1 MSVPLPS
8 TTISFLDANSKSILT
23 GINNRLNEIDLKL
36 SFVLEL
42 ISCKFNNENC
52 NPALFNGTINQPNNT
67 SSGVSDSALVNMAAA
82 VSTLSN
88 LVNVSNASSVF
99 TNSHQ
104 NNNQHNNDAKSL
116 SSSLFNDS
124 ITNSIT
130 SRLLAACQDSNQQNV
145 NDEFNA
151 LSNSPSRAYSALN
164 ENSSPLSNG
173 GAELIGS
180 ASPAA
185 STSALVQNENGG
197 LIDDDDEIVGGDDE
211 YFNDYDKEVTESVSP
226 PSTALF
232 SGVKMERLS
241 PSSPLYKLTRK
252 LQTNG
257 NNGTNTNLSQNQQ
270 KSAEFVE
277 SRFPNGAVKR
287 AAEKAARSFQSTQ
300 PKVFAWQ
307 ILRESIADDELK
319 NIQISLRT
327 FHGETALHLLS
338 RQIPKIRLVVE
349 STMKYFKWDRLPE
362 ETQLAKAKI
371 ILSHLKNNAKVRNW
385 TLREGRPNR
394 SATTNNTPNNSSSTL
409 DFQLLKKYAPFLIN
423 NQNAF
428 NAQMGAILSSMGN
441 ESNVNTPISNSLNG
455 ATDILSPKHES
466 KEELVNSAF

>member
-1 MSVPLPS
+1 MVF
-8 TTISFLDANSKSILT
+8 IKN
-23 GINNRLNEIDLKL
+23 
-36 SFVLEL
+36 L
-42 ISCKFNNENC
+42 IIKKIF
-52 NPALFNGTINQPNNT
+52 FI
-67 SSGVSDSALVNMAAA
+67 
-82 VSTLSN
+82 
-88 LVNVSNASSVF
+88 
-99 TNSHQ
+99 
-104 NNNQHNNDAKSL
+104 
-116 SSSLFNDS
+116 
-124 ITNSIT
+124 
-130 SRLLAACQDSNQQNV
+130 
-145 NDEFNA
+145 
-151 LSNSPSRAYSALN
+151 

-300 PKVFAWQ
+300 PKVDF
-307 ILRESIADDELK
+307 IK
-319 NIQISLRT
+319 NIYNKKIKILLQKQINIY
-327 FHGETALHLLS
+327 LS
-338 RQIPKIRLVVE
+338 RIWFKFFFMYLIIKIFFVCIKV
-349 STMKYFKWDRLPE
+349 
-362 ETQLAKAKI
+362 
-371 ILSHLKNNAKVRNW
+371 NN
-385 TLREGRPNR
+385 
-394 SATTNNTPNNSSSTL
+394 
-409 DFQLLKKYAPFLIN
+409 Y
-423 NQNAF
+423 
-428 NAQMGAILSSMGN
+428 
-441 ESNVNTPISNSLNG
+441 
-455 ATDILSPKHES
+455 
-466 KEELVNSAF
+466 